1 MGVIYKKP
9 DMNIT
14 GEISGDGTVLPLPLI
29 EAKTPRVELRK
40 ARASDAAFIADV
52 VLAAMGH
59 DVFSPEVLS
68 SGTTPFGTLA
78 AVREA
83 LTRICAKED
92 TLYSWK
98 NTCVATYCGKTA
110 GALISYDGAEYA
122 ETADRTF
129 TLISKALKVEKPQPG
144 EETSAGEWYLDSL
157 AVHPEY
163 RGHGIGAILIQNSLD
178 EAQAAGYGRATLIV
192 DKEKPGLHSLY
203 ARLGFEDECEIMFF
217 GEPYVRMVQYI

>member
-9 DMNIT
+9 DMCIT
-14 GEISGDGTVLPLPLI
+14 GECSGDGTTLPLPPI

-40 ARASDAAFIADV
+40 ARPSDAAFIADA

-59 DVFSPEVLS
+59 DVFDPEVLS
-68 SGTTPFGTLA
+68 SGTTPFGTLT

-98 NTCVATYCGKTA
+98 NTCVATYCGKAA
-110 GALISYDGAEYA
+110 GALVSYDGAEYA

-129 TLISKALKVEKPQPG
+129 TLISKALNVEKPQPG

-157 AVHPEY
+157 AVRPEF
-163 RGHGIGAILIQNSLD
+163 RGHGIGAILIQNSLE

-203 ARLGFEDECEIMFF
+203 VRLGFEDECEIMFF
-217 GEPYVRMVQYI
+217 GEPYIRMVQYI